1 MSTIVA
7 GNSATNSLD
16 VYGTLTSQGHN
27 LIGTTNDVL
36 GLVASDITNTNA
48 LLGPLQNNSG
58 PTLTHPLLPGS
69 PAIDAGTGVGAP
81 SVDQRGFPRPSEME
95 SISVPASFAVPRKV
109 FCLRTAKCGFNSF
122 LSRTK
127 AISFRRARI
136 FRAGKRSRR
145 FPKIRAANFSLKTR
159 RICANAFIGRC
170 YPRERVLRGADL
182 RSAGEGNL
190 RLPVAL
196 PRWR

>member
-1 MSTIVA
+1 MVRL
-7 GNSATNSLD
+7 SL
-16 VYGTLTSQGHN
+16 TLCFPAARRLTR
-27 LIGTTNDVL
+27 
-36 GLVASDITNTNA
+36 GLVSARRASI
-48 LLGPLQNNSG
+48 
-58 PTLTHPLLPGS
+58 
-69 PAIDAGTGVGAP
+69 
-81 SVDQRGFPRPSEME
+81 SVDFRGRPEME

-159 RICANAFIGRC
+159 RICANAFIGHC
-170 YPRERVLRGADL
+170 YRRERVLRGADL
-182 RSAGEGNL
+182 RPAGEGNL
-190 RLPVAL
+190 RLPVSSDGIVFILVKLVNRVRRTFHSQTGGLLHAGRSSAVRRAIDC
-196 PRWR
+196 PRAIPLARGTGQH